1 MIKLVQQIKQNLFDG
16 YDNDCWDKTFVVGGK
31 EIRLLDIYNNPL
43 WKLKDRISIND
54 FNTVITSENLKSD
67 NILIDSY
74 KTSEGLSTY
83 YLFNNTLLYIFSF
96 VEWQPT
102 RFILNIESIWEIE

>member
-1 MIKLVQQIKQNLFDG
+1 VG
-16 YDNDCWDKTFVVGGK
+16 GGK

-54 FNTVITSENLKSD
+54 FNTVVASENLKSD
-67 NILIDSY
+67 NIVIDSY
-74 KTSEGLSTY
+74 KTSKGLSTY